1 MGKRERYRDNP
12 DPDLQAWGRKYRSFP
27 RVDECIRLILAG
39 KALGSWADIVVYEL
53 ADNARDHLQELIN
66 AFRKHASDGAADYL
80 LMALEIAALPES
92 VDFYS
97 DLLFEKNPRF
107 VPYAERALQAI
118 NTREARAAL
127 FHARQA
133 SKNEDRR

>member
-1 MGKRERYRDNP
+1 
-12 DPDLQAWGRKYRSFP
+12 
-27 RVDECIRLILAG
+27 VDECIRLILAG

-92 VDFYS
+92 VDFFS

-107 VPYAERALQAI
+107 VPYADRALQAI